1 MRRIKKK
8 TGRQP
13 PFPAPSFVKPQ
24 GVPRGFLRQYLLKK
38 ISEKPVHGYDLLRD
52 IETKTEGAWRPGAG
66 SIYPILKELVREG
79 LIKAEAA
86 KKSGRSQLV
95 YHVTQEGTRILEGSG
110 DMLMHAGKNWEAMR
124 SIMMELIEPR
134 NLPTVF
140 PHMVAGQFNFVRQ
153 MMEMKKD
160 KIPKREVEFM
170 LKEYALNLERQLDW
184 TKHMLK
190 QA

>member
-8 TGRQP
+8 TGTKP
-13 PFPAPSFVKPQ
+13 PLPAASFVKPQ

-38 ISEKPVHGYDLLRD
+38 IAEKPVHGYDLLRD

-86 KKSGRSQLV
+86 KRSGRSQLV
-95 YHVTQEGTRILEGSG
+95 YHVTQEGTRILGESG

-153 MMEMKKD
+153 MMELKKD